1 MSRLIKFQSN
11 KVKYFNRFLLLASIL
26 TASCGSEV
34 KDKSCDIEFKEL
46 SKESNSA
53 GILVRYQGDL
63 SSKCQTLVNDN
74 SGRLTVKLHAEA
86 MASADV
92 YLTEIKAGERN
103 FSLGKDAYNFA
114 NSTLDNTFQSDTST
128 AWQVPWR
135 DKPNTM
141 SVGLAGPLSLTTASL
156 PTRLLVQ
163 LSL

>member
-1 MSRLIKFQSN
+1 MSRLVKFQNNTAPILS
-11 KVKYFNRFLLLASIL
+11 RFILLASL
-26 TASCGSEV
+26 FAASCGNEV

-46 SKESNSA
+46 SKETNSA
-53 GILVRYQGDL
+53 GTLVRYQGDL

-92 YLTEIKAGERN
+92 YLTELKAGERN

-114 NSTLDNTFQSDTST
+114 NATLDNTFQSDTST
-128 AWQVPWR
+128 SWQVPWR
-135 DKPNTM
+135 DKPSTM
-141 SVGLAGPLSLTTASL
+141 SVGLAGPLSLNTASL